1 VEVSDACCIR
11 NILNT
16 HGLARLTSL
25 SRFWRHISN
34 PHVALSLQLPNVDF
48 NIKFQ
53 KETAIF
59 DSPGAAIQPSD
70 SRIEEPIMLKMNFC
84 CLLSCLL
91 LVATIKPVAAQQADQ
106 PGAAVEYAAAT
117 QPTATRQADPQAATV
132 EKVKI
137 KIAKLGV
144 GAKAKATIKLKDGTK
159 TKGYIA
165 QAGDETFVIRDRKTD
180 APTTIH
186 YTDVAKVEENRGH
199 STARNIAIGVG
210 IGVGALLLAIAIS
223 IAHLD

>member
-1 VEVSDACCIR
+1 
-11 NILNT
+11 
-16 HGLARLTSL
+16 
-25 SRFWRHISN
+25 
-34 PHVALSLQLPNVDF
+34 
-48 NIKFQ
+48 
-53 KETAIF
+53 
-59 DSPGAAIQPSD
+59 
-70 SRIEEPIMLKMNFC
+70 MLKINLC

-91 LVATIKPVAAQQADQ
+91 LLGTITKPVTAQQTAQPVAA
-106 PGAAVEYAAAT
+106 VELAAAS
-117 QPTATRQADPQAATV
+117 QPAATRQADPQAGV

-144 GAKAKATIKLKDGTK
+144 GSKAKATIRLKDGAK

-165 QAGDETFVIRDRKTD
+165 QAGEDNFVIRDRKTD
-180 APTTIH
+180 APTTIR
-186 YTDVAKVEENRGH
+186 YADVAKVEENRGH